1 MSAAPSRQDLIERR
15 AALLAAEPN
24 LRARDIAARLC
35 ISEAELLALG
45 SETTRVTRLRPEWQ
59 KIIAAVPGLGR
70 VMALTRNES
79 VVHERKGVYGALEGG
94 GHVGLIVGEDIDLR
108 IFFMHWKSGFGVTE
122 QLKDGGTRRS
132 LQFFDAHGV
141 AIHKIYETDKSDAAA
156 FDALIAQF
164 AGEDM
169 PLEVAAAAAEKRKPL
184 ADREIDVAGFRAAW
198 DAMKDTHEFHGLIT
212 KFKVERLQGLRL
224 AGDTRATRV
233 PAQSLRTALEA
244 ARDREVPIMVFVGN
258 PGMIQIHTGPV
269 SNLKPMGPW
278 INVLDEAFNLHL
290 REDHIDSAWVV
301 WKPTED
307 GTVTSLELFDK
318 DGTLIATLFGK
329 RKPGQPEDLAW
340 REIVNPLATKEAA

>member
-1 MSAAPSRQDLIERR
+1 MSDASSRQDLIERR
-15 AALLAAEPN
+15 AALLAAEPG
-24 LRARDIAARLC
+24 LRARDIATRLG

-45 SETTRVTRLRPEWQ
+45 TGGMTVTRLRPEWT
-59 KIIAAVPGLGR
+59 KIIAAVPALGR

-94 GHVGLIVGEDIDLR
+94 AHVGLIVGEDIDLR
-108 IFFMHWKSGFGVTE
+108 IFFTQWKSGFGVVE
-122 QLKDGGTRRS
+122 ELKDGGTRRS
-132 LQFFDAHGV
+132 LQFFDAQGV
-141 AIHKIYETDKSDAAA
+141 AIHKIYETGKSDPAA

-164 AGEDM
+164 AAEDT
-169 PLEVAAAAAEKRKPL
+169 PLEIAPVPEKKKPL
-184 ADREIDVAGFRAAW
+184 ADSKIDVAGFRAAW
-198 DAMKDTHEFHGLIT
+198 DAMKDTHEFHGLVT

-224 AGDTRATRV
+224 AGEARAARV
-233 PAQSLRTALEA
+233 PAASLRAALET
-244 ARDREVPIMVFVGN
+244 ARDRDVPIMVFVGN

-278 INVLDEAFNLHL
+278 FNVLDEAFNLHL

-340 REIVNPLATKEAA
+340 REIVNGLTAKEAA

>member
-1 MSAAPSRQDLIERR
+1 MSDASTRQDLIERR
-15 AALLAAEPN
+15 AALLTAEPG
-24 LRARDIAARLC
+24 LRARDIAARLG

-45 SETTRVTRLRPEWQ
+45 SESTRVTRLRPEWP
-59 KIIAAVPGLGR
+59 KIIAAVPALGR

-79 VVHERKGVYGALEGG
+79 VVHERKGVYGELEGG
-94 GHVGLIVGEDIDLR
+94 AHVGLIVGEDIDLR

-132 LQFFDAHGV
+132 LQFFDAHGI
-141 AIHKIYETDKSDAAA
+141 AIHKIYETDKSDIAA

-164 AGEDM
+164 AAGDL
-169 PLEVAAAAAEKRKPL
+169 PLEISAPAEKRSPL

-198 DAMKDTHEFHGLIT
+198 DAMTDTHEFHGLIT

-224 AGDTRATRV
+224 AGDDRASRVSAEALRAT
-233 PAQSLRTALEA
+233 LEA
-244 ARDREVPIMVFVGN
+244 ARDRNVPIMVFVGN

-278 INVLDEAFNLHL
+278 FNVLDEAFNLHL

-301 WKPTED
+301 RKPTED
-307 GTVTSLELFDK
+307 GTVTSLELFDSE
-318 DGTLIATLFGK
+318 GTLIATLFGK

-340 REIVNPLATKEAA
+340 REIVNPLTTKEAA